1 MSRTFYTLHAL
12 AEGQTGIAVL
22 YGDGHSCTTI
32 WSCSME
38 RARHRA
44 PTNAF
49 PAGQEVDAA
58 TWERAWYCRNRPTY
72 YRIIAHPNGGYY
84 AHLWPYGEAPFNFGR
99 ARSDERMCG
108 AFEDTAQLKQEIERL
123 YEGAQPVEGA
133 LQ

>member
-44 PTNAF
+44 STNAF
-49 PAGQEVDAA
+49 PAGQEVEEAVPLGVPDP
-58 TWERAWYCRNRPTY
+58 RPLAPDQAD
-72 YRIIAHPNGGYY
+72 RIALVIGDHIPAE
-84 AHLWPYGEAPFNFGR
+84 LV
-99 ARSDERMCG
+99 D
-108 AFEDTAQLKQEIERL
+108 RL
-123 YEGAQPVEGA
+123 RRTPTRDVRQG
-133 LQ
+133 